1 MSTTLPAAMAPRKAV
16 TRTALPSSPVTK
28 TGLRPT
34 RSESRAQNGMVAM
47 ATRLA
52 TIASHSIVVELMPMP

>member
-1 MSTTLPAAMAPRKAV
+1 M
-16 TRTALPSSPVTK
+16 K

-34 RSESRAQNGMVAM
+34 RSESRAQNGIVAM

-52 TIASHSIVVELMPMP
+52 TIASHSMVELLILMP

>member
-1 MSTTLPAAMAPRKAV
+1 M
-16 TRTALPSSPVTK
+16 TK

-34 RSESRAQNGMVAM
+34 RSESAAHSGITPM

-52 TIASHSIVVELMPMP
+52 MIAVHSIVVELMPMP

>member
-1 MSTTLPAAMAPRKAV
+1 MAPRNAQI
-16 TRTALPSSPVTK
+16 RMPLPTTPVRK

-34 RSESRAQNGMVAM
+34 RSDSRAQNGMIAM

-52 TIASHSIVVELMPMP
+52 TIASHSMNVSLKPIS